1 MENIGLA
8 NVKLRLVREINDQIY
23 SLSVEQKPSNRLHGP
38 IQLNKDDIKIA
49 LRDIIMTTNL
59 DRLKKG

>member
-8 NVKLRLVREINDQIY
+8 NVKLRLVREIKDQIY

-38 IQLNKDDIKIA
+38 IQFNKDDIKIA